1 MEEKLTFP
9 LRVYPLR
16 SFTVVSALRFMK
28 VTRRTM
34 IFLHHMRAHAQRKIL
49 LHHKQQKLTLMI
61 LKTKMANHSRSVL
74 TSPLTPDLIN

>member
-28 VTRRTM
+28 VTERTK
-34 IFLHHMRAHAQRKIL
+34 IFQTDPWEPHEGTCAKE
-49 LHHKQQKLTLMI
+49 
-61 LKTKMANHSRSVL
+61 NF
-74 TSPLTPDLIN
+74 TSPQTTKTNINYPED